1 WARWS
6 PDGRQV
12 AFISDRSGEEQV
24 WVVSQDGSDPPRQLT
39 QGLAGML
46 YAPEW
51 SPDGRSIA
59 LSDKD
64 GKVYVLTV
72 ANARLRTVAD
82 DARGQV
88 EDYGWSSGGSYLAF
102 SLSHPSGFRSIR
114 VWDATD
120 GSLHQVTSEMFNS
133 TEPAWDPAGDYLYFL
148 SDHEYAPQ
156 QSRK

>member
-1 WARWS
+1 SAHTENGPTRTRNHSTFNDKWARWS
-6 PDGRQV
+6 QDGRQV
-12 AFISDRSGEEQV
+12 AFIADRSGEELV

-59 LSDKD
+59 FSDKD

-88 EDYGWSSGGSYLAF
+88 EDYVWSPGGSYL
-102 SLSHPSGFRSIR
+102 
-114 VWDATD
+114 
-120 GSLHQVTSEMFNS
+120 
-133 TEPAWDPAGDYLYFL
+133 
-148 SDHEYAPQ
+148 
-156 QSRK
+156 